1 MPSSTCPSAHSLLAS
16 PSTIPYVPPMPPQLH
31 EELLSLVR
39 ESEGLVRTI
48 AAWATGRSIP
58 DDLRLRLHEQVYS
71 QMESLDCRP
80 DLVFE
85 FVRDGASAPTALM
98 VFEVQLAPD
107 PEKRL
112 TWPVFQGV
120 LWSVHR
126 CPTTVVVLAPDPEVA
141 AWCAE
146 PIDLDGTGRSIMQPI
161 VIGPERIPVVVDP
174 REAERVPGLSVLSD
188 IVHRRSRR

>member
-1 MPSSTCPSAHSLLAS
+1 
-16 PSTIPYVPPMPPQLH
+16 MPPQLH
-31 EELLSLVR
+31 DELLSLVR
-39 ESEGLVRTI
+39 DSEGLARTI
-48 AAWATGRSIP
+48 AAWATGRSLP

-71 QMESLDCRP
+71 QMESPDCRP

-85 FVRDGASAPTALM
+85 LERDGASTPTALM

-126 CPTTVVVLAPDPEVA
+126 GPTTVVVLAPDPEVA

-161 VIGPERIPVVVDP
+161 VIGPDRIPVVVDP
-174 REAERVPGLSVLSD
+174 REAERVPGLSMLSD
-188 IVHRRSRR
+188 VVHRRSRP